1 MLTLVIDAIDDIIDN
16 VTADDDVG
24 EDETNIPAQGL
35 PPFAITGSADTTE
48 NIFVIEIHFQKDQ
61 DQESDSDH
69 DHDHDLDHDLNHDRD
84 TKQDQ
89 IEGPKV

>member
-24 EDETNIPAQGL
+24 EDETDIPAQGL

-48 NIFVIEIHFQKDQ
+48 NMSCYRNTLSK
-61 DQESDSDH
+61 
-69 DHDHDLDHDLNHDRD
+69 
-84 TKQDQ
+84 
-89 IEGPKV
+89 GPGPGV